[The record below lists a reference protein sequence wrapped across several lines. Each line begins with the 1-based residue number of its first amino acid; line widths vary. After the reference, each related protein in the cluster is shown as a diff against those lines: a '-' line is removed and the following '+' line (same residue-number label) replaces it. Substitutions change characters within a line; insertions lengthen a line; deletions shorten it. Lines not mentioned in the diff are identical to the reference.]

1 MSVAER
7 ALFIF
12 RRDLRLTDNRGLEA
26 AAAAREVIPVFHAD
40 AVLMDR
46 WATAGKRLAFL
57 RQQLN
62 RLDAEL
68 KAQNSRLHVVADST
82 ETLVAECRQQG
93 IGAIYQHRDHTPY
106 ARRRDAGL
114 RRHCAAAGI
123 GFHNIDDMTL
133 NAPET
138 VLKKDGTPYTVFTP
152 YYNRAVDETVDAP
165 ATHVPGNLGLCE
177 ALATKAVDEIF
188 RGLDLPSAASDD
200 PCVPPSLTERLRP
213 LADYGEARDFPAQRG
228 TSRLSAHIRFG
239 TFSPR
244 QIYLAILEEHGTDHP
259 LIRQLYWRDFYYQIA
274 FHFPHVFTG
283 PFRQQYRGIAWRSGE
298 EGLSRWYEG
307 RTGFP
312 IIDAGMRELVET
324 GYMHNRVRMVVAS
337 YLTKNL
343 GYHWKKGEA
352 FFARHLRD
360 FDPAVNNGNWQW
372 ASSTGCDAQPYFRVF
387 NPWRQQK
394 KFDPD
399 AAYIQRWVPELR
411 AMTAKDIHGLEKAPQ
426 GYIEPQVDL
435 KLSADAAK
443 QRFRE

>member
-1 MSVAER
+1 LPVAER
-7 ALFIF
+7 ALFVF
-12 RRDLRLTDNRGLEA
+12 RRDLRLTDNRGLQA
-26 AAAAREVIPVFHAD
+26 AAAAREVIPVFHED
-40 AVLMDR
+40 TVLMLR
-46 WATAGKRLAFL
+46 WARADKRMAFL
-57 RQQLN
+57 RQRLN
-62 RLDAEL
+62 DLDGQL
-68 KAQNSRLHVVADST
+68 KARNSQLHVTAADSPDA
-82 ETLVAECRQQG
+82 LIALCRQQG
-93 IGAIYQHRDHTPY
+93 IGAIYQNRDFTPY
-106 ARRRDAGL
+106 ARRRDAAL
-114 RRHCAAAGI
+114 QSCCVDAGI
-123 GFHNIDDMTL
+123 EFHNIDDLTL

-152 YYNRAVDETVDAP
+152 YYNRAADEKVDAP
-165 ATHVPGNLGLCE
+165 EATSPKNFGLCE
-177 ALATKAVDEIF
+177 ALAQKSVDDMFSGLSLDPAVVGADV
-188 RGLDLPSAASDD
+188 
-200 PCVPPSLTERLRP
+200 VPALAERLRP
-213 LADYGEARDFPAQRG
+213 LADYGEARDFPAQPG

-244 QIYLAILEEHGTDHP
+244 QVHLAVLEEHGTDHP

-298 EGLSRWYEG
+298 DALDRWYEG

-312 IIDAGMRELVET
+312 IIDAGMRELVQT

-343 GYHWKKGEA
+343 GYHWKKGEV
-352 FFARHLRD
+352 FFSRHLVD

-399 AAYIQRWVPELR
+399 VEYIQRWVPELR
-411 AMTAKDIHGLEKAPQ
+411 ALTPRQIHGLEKDPA
-426 GYIEPQVDL
+426 GYIGPQVDL
-435 KLSADAAK
+435 KSSADAAK
-443 QRFRE
+443 QRFRA